1 MSERPP
7 SLFTLHPSLFFLAL
21 ILAAFGCHH
30 SEQGAAA
37 QTSAG
42 SVEAGRAAIDKYG
55 CAGCHIIP
63 GVEGPRGMAGPSLAH
78 LKNRGLLA
86 RKLPNNPESAAN
98 WMQNPQAVDPQ
109 NSMPNLGVTPKDAR
123 DIAAYLYAQP

>member
-63 GVEGPRGMAGPSLAH
+63 RVEGPRGMARPSLPH
-78 LKNRGLLA
+78 LKNPGLPPP
-86 RKLPNNPESAAN
+86 KPPNNPDPPPHSI
-98 WMQNPQAVDPQ
+98 QNPP
-109 NSMPNLGVTPKDAR
+109 
-123 DIAAYLYAQP
+123 

>member
-1 MSERPP
+1 MSDRPP
-7 SLFTLHPSLFFLAL
+7 SLFTLYPSLFFLAL

-30 SEQGAAA
+30 GEQGAAA

-42 SVEAGRAAIDKYG
+42 SVEAGRSAIDKYG

-63 GVEGPRGMAGPSLAH
+63 GIEGLRGMAGPSLEH

-98 WMQNPQAVDPQ
+98 WMPNPQAVDAQ
-109 NSMPNLGVTPKDAR
+109 HSMPNLGHPPKEPRAT
-123 DIAAYLYAQP
+123 APPHNPH